1 MVKNSNN
8 KNLKINESKTQL
20 LSVSSASYDTRA
32 AIKTESDELTSGET
46 LKMLG
51 FVFSEK
57 PSIQAQ
63 LEYLTRKANKR
74 YFVLLHYKRAGVKK
88 ERLRDIYCSIL
99 RSIVEYSSNAY
110 HPQLNNYQSNAL
122 ENLQK
127 RALRAIYGYDKSYPE
142 LLNDS
147 GLLRL
152 SSRREAAF
160 SKFTA
165 KTVKKTKIRTLVP
178 PQAVLKTHENG

>member
-1 MVKNSNN
+1 
-8 KNLKINESKTQL
+8 
-20 LSVSSASYDTRA
+20 
-32 AIKTESDELTSGET
+32 
-46 LKMLG
+46 MLG

-74 YFVLLHYKRAGVKK
+74 YFVLLHYKRAGIKR

-160 SKFTA
+160 SKFNA
-165 KTVKKTKIRTLVP
+165 NTVKNPKYAHWFPLKPSLRHTRTANKYLEEHCSGNRLFKSPIYSMRRNLNKTCETPEIDLSGLFNKP
-178 PQAVLKTHENG
+178 